1 MEFGLLIDSRLV
13 SYLGAQDCIMEADM
27 SLLQEAE
34 SSLTTNVELT
44 SLEFACYAEKLMN
57 DYRFE
62 FPRNWNEALQLYFL
76 LIEDMNTLI
85 L

>member
-1 MEFGLLIDSRLV
+1 
-13 SYLGAQDCIMEADM
+13 MEADM

-34 SSLTTNVELT
+34 SSLTANVELT
-44 SLEFACYAEKLMN
+44 SLEFACYAEKSMN

-76 LIEDMNTLI
+76 LIEDKNKNE
-85 L
+85 